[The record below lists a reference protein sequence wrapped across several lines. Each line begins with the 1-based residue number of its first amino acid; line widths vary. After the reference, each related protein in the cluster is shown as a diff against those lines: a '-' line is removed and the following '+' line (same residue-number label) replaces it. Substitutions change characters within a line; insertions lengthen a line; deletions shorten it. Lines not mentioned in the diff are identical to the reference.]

1 MILYSICSLYIWIMK
16 SEIIISESNRPI
28 WQIPVAA
35 LLFTVATALTIK
47 LFYEAQLTNEHVR
60 SMISGFESVV
70 FLIVIGISF
79 CSRKRIYIDIKKSRF
94 KPTIE
99 VGFIKIGKWKTIIN
113 YEYVSVFHQ
122 PLSDGG
128 SVFEVNLWYDKNKH
142 FNLYEQYDYKEAF
155 LMGYDLSEE
164 LDIDL
169 LDATVPNDFKWI
181 DKDEWK
187 TKLNEASTK

>member
-1 MILYSICSLYIWIMK
+1 MK
-16 SEIIISESNRPI
+16 PKIIISESNRPI

-35 LLFTVATALTIK
+35 LLFTAAVALTLK

-60 SMISGFESVV
+60 SMIGGFESVV
-70 FLIVIGISF
+70 FLVGVGIAF
-79 CSRKRIYIDIKKSRF
+79 CSRKRIHVDIENSRF

-99 VGFIKIGKWKTIIN
+99 IGPVKIGKWKTIMN
-113 YEYVSVFHQ
+113 YEYISVFHQ
-122 PLSDGG
+122 PLGDGDYIY
-128 SVFEVNLWYDKNKH
+128 EVNLWYDKNKH
-142 FNLYEQYDYKEAF
+142 FKLYEQNNYKEAF
-155 LMGYDLSEE
+155 VIGYELSEE

-187 TKLNEASTK
+187 TKMNEASTK

>member
-1 MILYSICSLYIWIMK
+1 MHAK
-16 SEIIISESNRPI
+16 TIISESNRPI

-35 LLFTVATALTIK
+35 LLFTAATALTIN
-47 LFYEAQLTNEHVR
+47 LFYSTRLSNEHVR
-60 SMISGFESVV
+60 LMLDDFQTII
-70 FLIVIGISF
+70 FLIAVGIGF
-79 CSRKRIYIDIKKSRF
+79 CSKKRVYVDIENSRF

-113 YEYVSVFHQ
+113 YEYISVFHQ
-122 PLSDGG
+122 PLEDGDYIY
-128 SVFEVNLWYDKNKH
+128 EVNLWYDKNKH
-142 FNLYEQYDYKEAF
+142 FKLYEQNNYKDAF
-155 LMGYDLSEE
+155 VMGYELSEE

-187 TKLNEASTK
+187 TKMNESSIK

>member
-1 MILYSICSLYIWIMK
+1 MK

-28 WQIPVAA
+28 WQIPIAA
-35 LLFTVATALTIK
+35 LLFTGALALTVK
-47 LFYEAQLTNEHVR
+47 LIYEVQLSNELGHPIVVD
-60 SMISGFESVV
+60 FE
-70 FLIVIGISF
+70 FILYLIILGIGF
-79 CSRKRIYIDIKKSRF
+79 CSRKRIYIDIENSRF
-94 KPTIE
+94 KSTFE
-99 VGFIKIGKWKTIIN
+99 VGPIKIGKWKTILD

-122 PLSDGG
+122 PLNDGDYTY
-128 SVFEVNLWYDKNKH
+128 EVNLWYDKNKH
-142 FNLYEQYDYKEAF
+142 FQLYERNNYKEAF

-187 TKLNEASTK
+187 TKMNETSTK